1 MPRPALTDTVTLR
14 SFHESRIDCY
24 QTGGNDGTRTM
35 SEWPFSDPP
44 NVAVIVNR
52 KIICRGD
59 WIANVSHDS
68 DDGAWQFHLNRGDE
82 LSENDAMVV
91 SLKEIV
97 DLDPTIREL
106 ADLPLGWRAWR
117 ASSNSPWLRGKLG

>member
-1 MPRPALTDTVTLR
+1 
-14 SFHESRIDCY
+14 
-24 QTGGNDGTRTM
+24 M

-44 NVAVIVNR
+44 NVAVIVNS
-52 KIICRGD
+52 KIIRDGD
-59 WIANVSHDS
+59 WIAHVSHDS
-68 DDGAWQFHLNRGDE
+68 DDGAWQFHIKDGDE

-97 DLDPTIREL
+97 DLDPSVLEL

-117 ASSNSPWLRGKLG
+117 VSKVSPWERANAG

>member
-1 MPRPALTDTVTLR
+1 
-14 SFHESRIDCY
+14 
-24 QTGGNDGTRTM
+24 M

-52 KIICRGD
+52 KIVRDGN
-59 WIANVSHDS
+59 WISHVSHDS
-68 DDGAWQFHLNRGDE
+68 DDGAWQFHINKGGE
-82 LSENDAMVV
+82 PSEKDAMVV

-97 DLDPTIREL
+97 DLDLTILEL

-117 ASSNSPWLRGKLG
+117 VSKEAPWERSN

>member
-1 MPRPALTDTVTLR
+1 
-14 SFHESRIDCY
+14 
-24 QTGGNDGTRTM
+24 M

-52 KIICRGD
+52 KIIRDGE
-59 WIANVSHDS
+59 WIAQVSHDS
-68 DDGAWQFHLNRGDE
+68 DDGAWQFHIKEEDE
-82 LSENDAMVV
+82 LSESDATVV

-97 DLDPTIREL
+97 DLDPTVLEL

-117 ASSNSPWLRGKLG
+117 VSKGSPWKHANAG